1 MEITKYDFS
10 FTASSLRINEM
21 VLVAKAHHAG
31 VEVDYVNDLGG
42 GKSSTGK
49 RMLIEIN
56 KRLSFLK
63 DDQLE
68 LLVNGD
74 LELKKQIGFLS
85 ICKAH
90 GFIRDFVLEVLR
102 EKLLMYDYQI
112 TDGDY
117 VSFFRRKYEEHEE
130 MEKLTDVTLYKIRQ
144 VTFKILEQ
152 SGLIDT
158 IKHKMIQPQ
167 FIDGQL
173 LKVLINDNPNWLK
186 IFLITDSDIKTLA
199 EK

>member
-1 MEITKYDFS
+1 
-10 FTASSLRINEM
+10 
-21 VLVAKAHHAG
+21 
-31 VEVDYVNDLGG
+31 
-42 GKSSTGK
+42 
-49 RMLIEIN
+49 
-56 KRLSFLK
+56 
-63 DDQLE
+63 
-68 LLVNGD
+68 
-74 LELKKQIGFLS
+74 
-85 ICKAH
+85 
-90 GFIRDFVLEVLR
+90 
-102 EKLLMYDYQI
+102 MYDYQI